1 MLLIIHGMRT
11 EASKIIIQAHELIG
25 SLTYCEDAQNEGRK
39 QGVIHVFDPIQSVQ
53 PTNTVMLRYTRIS
66 QQSGASTLAS
76 LSPAKWLGLSHRQAK
91 NPRIMLTTEGRIL
104 EEILKT
110 KFNLRSST
118 EEEDELKIAPRP

>member
-1 MLLIIHGMRT
+1 MDRRC
-11 EASKIIIQAHELIG
+11 G
-25 SLTYCEDAQNEGRK
+25 SLTHSLFAESKKEANQAKNSHVSLLKSLNQGEKQVWAISLHPKVVQTRLVFVDAG
-39 QGVIHVFDPIQSVQ
+39 
-53 PTNTVMLRYTRIS
+53 
-66 QQSGASTLAS
+66 

-91 NPRIMLTTEGRIL
+91 NPRIMLTTEGRVL

>member
-1 MLLIIHGMRT
+1 METYVLNVGK
-11 EASKIIIQAHELIG
+11 ASAMTSRSFAHKNKI
-25 SLTYCEDAQNEGRK
+25 
-39 QGVIHVFDPIQSVQ
+39 VSVSQ
-53 PTNTVMLRYTRIS
+53 TV
-66 QQSGASTLAS
+66 

-91 NPRIMLTTEGRIL
+91 HPRIMLTTEGRVL